1 MAVQTLTQQWKQPVC
16 CKKGKEARQMRIHT
30 EIPRTSLRRYQS
42 PICHLHTAMLPN
54 KSPDQGTPGESNP
67 NPVSPNAAVIFPE
80 YKPINSF
87 NSGKATQR
95 NAQIKETTQPQGKE
109 VGKQRGSREE
119 EKISASFESINDQR
133 TRIKDKSHDISS
145 RHHKMGDKSW
155 RKLSPMN
162 PKKKI
167 NKVVWWHNMKDTQT
181 EEIDKM
187 LFSLMSCFGDINII

>member
-1 MAVQTLTQQWKQPVC
+1 
-16 CKKGKEARQMRIHT
+16 MRIHT
-30 EIPRTSLRRYQS
+30 EIPRTSQRDHTNPQFVNYIQSCYQINHQTKEHQENLILTRFHS
-42 PICHLHTAMLPN
+42 
-54 KSPDQGTPGESNP
+54 SPD
-67 NPVSPNAAVIFPE
+67 AAVIFSE
-80 YKPINSF
+80 CKPINSF

-145 RHHKMGDKSW
+145 RRHKMGDKSW

-181 EEIDKM
+181 EETDKM
-187 LFSLMSCFGDINII
+187 LFSLMSCFGVINII